1 MLAGPLGT
9 IKKDTEMTR
18 QFLIILTL
26 ITLTISC
33 QSRQSS
39 NGKSD
44 ISSDSL
50 TLDIYGKW
58 YYTTYTDS
66 TIKYKKIYDYSWSIA
81 SFAYE
86 ITIDKNNPDSVN
98 FRGYHETWR
107 MPLIKISDS
116 VYHAA
121 DSDEQYW
128 IIKFVRYEKGYKMQV
143 HEYRDASFK
152 QKADPKVYNL
162 YKLKVTLDN
171 EEKYFA
177 KNILAG
183 KYYDSISNITLILK
197 DNLDLEGLD
206 SLDKYSIQIDPW
218 EMVPQMDIIN
228 FYDSNREKYK
238 SYNWKFENDVLILS
252 SIIDLYNDGER
263 IGEDITAETGDY
275 AGLKIDKIVYRFK
288 KQ

>member
-1 MLAGPLGT
+1 
-9 IKKDTEMTR
+9 
-18 QFLIILTL
+18 
-26 ITLTISC
+26 
-33 QSRQSS
+33 
-39 NGKSD
+39 
-44 ISSDSL
+44 
-50 TLDIYGKW
+50 
-58 YYTTYTDS
+58 
-66 TIKYKKIYDYSWSIA
+66 
-81 SFAYE
+81 
-86 ITIDKNNPDSVN
+86 
-98 FRGYHETWR
+98 
-107 MPLIKISDS
+107 
-116 VYHAA
+116 
-121 DSDEQYW
+121 
-128 IIKFVRYEKGYKMQV
+128 
-143 HEYRDASFK
+143 
-152 QKADPKVYNL
+152 
-162 YKLKVTLDN
+162 VTLDN

-275 AGLKIDKIVYRFK
+275 AGTL
-288 KQ
+288 